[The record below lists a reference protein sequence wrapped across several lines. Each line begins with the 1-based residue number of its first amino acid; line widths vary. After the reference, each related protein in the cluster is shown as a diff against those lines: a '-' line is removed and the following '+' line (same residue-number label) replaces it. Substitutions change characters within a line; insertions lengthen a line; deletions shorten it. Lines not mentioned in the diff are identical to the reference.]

1 MGGYTIRI
9 KCQLETQADL
19 NLARAIKNLSNLVE
33 EVDDLLLHL
42 DEVVEPLDFQRL
54 KKTELH
60 KLRLAAKKVT
70 SQTKFRMKSSRLWA
84 LK

>member
-42 DEVVEPLDFQRL
+42 DEVVESLDFQRL
-54 KKTELH
+54 KKNRVTQVTTCRQKSH
-60 KLRLAAKKVT
+60 KPD
-70 SQTKFRMKSSRLWA
+70 
-84 LK
+84 